1 MEVETKNR
9 SHIFVVEIVRMF
21 AENIESVEIGEQYC
35 SITSATQQV
44 MICCKSSVCGVKMI

>member
-1 MEVETKNR
+1 MELETKNR

-35 SITSATQQV
+35 SITSAPQQV
-44 MICCKSSVCGVKMI
+44 IIAAARVCAVSK